1 MQGPSTEARASVEGD
16 AAAHLEDL
24 LAGAAPVAPE
34 AAASD
39 VSDVAVE
46 LAGPHLRV
54 SGRVV
59 LGRWGRLSDML
70 NNQEGLLE
78 IRDARVLY
86 RNGSP
91 THVVTPRLWVN
102 LTEVT
107 LIGQMENA
115 AQASA
120 RPEFRIMKDKH
131 ALIVVTPGHTLTGD
145 VYITSGA
152 ELAGFIESNDP
163 PFLPMT
169 DVRTRSLA
177 DRRVIARY
185 VFALLNR
192 RHIVAATLMLPGM
205 VAPGRTL

>member
-145 VYITSGA
+145 VYITIGA
-152 ELAGFIESNDP
+152 ELAGFIESPDP